1 VDAGVGVERFELV
14 QPSLHRI
21 FLDAVGATGVEE
33 GVTGHG

>member
-1 VDAGVGVERFELV
+1 V